1 MLLFKRK
8 FFTIYLKFKLT
19 VQTWQNNCSI
29 SDFSKPHMF
38 PNCPSKK
45 IDVLEEAGPMPDERF
60 ADEHGVLSILTL
72 NIFFIK
78 KVLLTTGCFV

>member
-1 MLLFKRK
+1 
-8 FFTIYLKFKLT
+8 
-19 VQTWQNNCSI
+19 
-29 SDFSKPHMF
+29 MF

-78 KVLLTTGCFV
+78 KVLNSKNLTISLFETPYLVIQKFSLNR